1 MVESDPLA
9 SRDSDEA
16 FREIELNGKQLVFL
30 FMVAAVASVV
40 IFLCGVFVGRGV
52 RAERLADGQSAAPG
66 AVATPD
72 DATAAA
78 PAPPPTGSD
87 PTTAPAP
94 PAVEELSYFNRL
106 EGSGQPAEDLK
117 KSSDTSAAAARTAK
131 PAASAAPEPALAPRT
146 TPAPSAPAESRL
158 EPGPPPPPEPA
169 QVSKEVPPAPAAA
182 GLAEPPGQGF
192 ALQVTALRE
201 RDEAESVARRLAAK
215 GYTAY
220 VIAPPPAGTPK
231 YYRVRVGKFRTRREA
246 EDIAAKLQ
254 KEEQIKPWITR

>member
-1 MVESDPLA
+1 MRRRPKPSGPSPWSLDPRRPDACWLKSGRDDMVESDPLA

-94 PAVEELSYFNRL
+94 
-106 EGSGQPAEDLK
+106 
-117 KSSDTSAAAARTAK
+117 
-131 PAASAAPEPALAPRT
+131 
-146 TPAPSAPAESRL
+146 
-158 EPGPPPPPEPA
+158 
-169 QVSKEVPPAPAAA
+169 
-182 GLAEPPGQGF
+182 
-192 ALQVTALRE
+192 
-201 RDEAESVARRLAAK
+201 
-215 GYTAY
+215 
-220 VIAPPPAGTPK
+220 
-231 YYRVRVGKFRTRREA
+231 
-246 EDIAAKLQ
+246 
-254 KEEQIKPWITR
+254 

>member
-1 MVESDPLA
+1 MVQSDPLA
-9 SRDSDEA
+9 PRDSDEA
-16 FREIELNGKQLVFL
+16 FREIQLNGKQLVFL

-52 RAERLADGQSAAPG
+52 RAERLADGQTAAPG
-66 AVATPD
+66 AVTTP

-78 PAPPPTGSD
+78 APAPAPAGSD
-87 PTTAPAP
+87 PTTAPPP
-94 PAVEELSYFNRL
+94 PAVEDLSYFNRL
-106 EGSGQPAEDLK
+106 EGSGQPAEELR
-117 KSSDTSAAAARTAK
+117 TSADAPAAAAPAAK
-131 PAASAAPEPALAPRT
+131 PAASAAREHTPAPRT
-146 TPAPSAPAESRL
+146 TPVPSAPAGSRSESAS
-158 EPGPPPPPEPA
+158 PPPAPA
-169 QVSKEVPPAPAAA
+169 QVLKEAPPAPAAA

-201 RDEAESVARRLAAK
+201 REEAESVARRLAAK

-220 VIAPPPAGTPK
+220 VIAPPSTGTPK
-231 YYRVRVGKFRTRREA
+231 YYRVRIGKFRTRREA